1 MIFFK
6 FILAGGSGAVAN
18 IISRYLLNLFMPFS
32 IAIVL
37 AYVIG
42 MITTFTL
49 SKLFVFESKSQN
61 STGELI
67 RFTIVNI
74 FALLIVWIV
83 SIVFARIIFPSIGFA
98 VYPNDLAHII
108 GVCSTAIFSY
118 FGHKFFT
125 FT

>member
-74 FALLIVWIV
+74 FALLIGWIV
-83 SIVFARIIFPSIGFA
+83 SIVFARIIFPSIPLI
-98 VYPNDLAHII
+98 PNPPGTRIPSADLSNSQA
-108 GVCSTAIFSY
+108 AL
-118 FGHKFFT
+118 
-125 FT
+125 